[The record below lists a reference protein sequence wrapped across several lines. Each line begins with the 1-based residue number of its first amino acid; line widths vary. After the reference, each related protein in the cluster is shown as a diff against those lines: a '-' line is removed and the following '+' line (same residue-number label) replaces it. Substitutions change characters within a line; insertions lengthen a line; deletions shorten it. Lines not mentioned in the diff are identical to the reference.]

1 MGTKHSGAKP
11 KLASHPKRDEFVR
24 DVVLG
29 RKTKL
34 EIAAEAGVD
43 NATIT
48 RYFQKYVSE
57 AERREIIANDRY
69 ERADQAAHAIA
80 GEKMD
85 VAATYSTL
93 AKRVDRIVSRAE
105 ANEDDAFALAG
116 LESLRRVLKDIAQMH
131 KLLSDNVSVTVAL
144 TDAPEWLRVRAIFR
158 ELVDTH
164 PEIRPTLLRL
174 LKEEKLSITKGD
186 TSAGL

>member
-1 MGTKHSGAKP
+1 MGSKHQGGETNLHA
-11 KLASHPKRDEFVR
+11 HPKRDEVVR
-24 DVVLG
+24 GLILKQINQ
-29 RKTKL
+29 REAC
-34 EIAAEAGVD
+34 EIWGD
-43 NATIT
+43 NQATVS
-48 RYFQKYVSE
+48 RYLKNHVSE
-57 AERREIIANDRY
+57 EERLQIIANDRY

-85 VAATYSTL
+85 VAATYNTL
-93 AKRVDRIVSRAE
+93 AKRVDRIVTRAE

-116 LESLRRVLKDIAQMH
+116 LESLRKVLRDIAQMH

-158 ELVDTH
+158 ELTDTH

-174 LKEEKLSITKGD
+174 LNEEKLSITKGD
-186 TSAGL
+186 PSAGL